1 VIAGSPESFYETNRT
16 VHQNASNGAVLLSRQ
31 TCYNNSGSSCLTT
44 AITPPI
50 SQIDTYETLGN
61 SEQHGSTLTYNSY
74 GLQTSETDYDFGPS
88 NRGSALR
95 NETWTYPTSGIV
107 GLLSSDAVTDG
118 SNQISLTAY
127 GYDEATGTGHAALAT
142 TSGLPQHS
150 TESGQRGNLTT
161 ITQSFSPSSSLVT
174 AAEYEDTGNALNV
187 TAPTGK
193 SFYAY
198 DAATHAF
205 TLTATPPTP
214 SSGVSLPSSA
224 TYDANTS
231 LPLTAVDPNSQTVT
245 YKTYDPL
252 LRPTEIDYPDGG
264 ITIASYNPLGS
275 GVYHYMNA
283 STHTNTQTSLDNF
296 GRLNWVAVQNASG
309 GYYWNNY
316 CYGGNG
322 NVQYVAYR
330 FTSGTIVCS
339 GAGGDTYTY
348 DTLGRVLTITHGD
361 GSTVNYG
368 YTGRATQ
375 VTDENG
381 VSRIVQVDGLGRPT
395 AVCEISS
402 TALAGVAPVNCG
414 LDITGTGFLTTY
426 AYSTDTSAGNALKT
440 VVTQGA
446 QTRAFETD
454 WLGRTTVSVR
464 ASTGLTDS

>member
-1 VIAGSPESFYETNRT
+1 
-16 VHQNASNGAVLLSRQ
+16 
-31 TCYNNSGSSCLTT
+31 
-44 AITPPI
+44 
-50 SQIDTYETLGN
+50 
-61 SEQHGSTLTYNSY
+61 
-74 GLQTSETDYDFGPS
+74 
-88 NRGSALR
+88 
-95 NETWTYPTSGIV
+95 
-107 GLLSSDAVTDG
+107 
-118 SNQISLTAY
+118 
-127 GYDEATGTGHAALAT
+127 
-142 TSGLPQHS
+142 
-150 TESGQRGNLTT
+150 
-161 ITQSFSPSSSLVT
+161 
-174 AAEYEDTGNALNV
+174 
-187 TAPTGK
+187 
-193 SFYAY
+193 
-198 DAATHAF
+198 
-205 TLTATPPTP
+205 LTATPPTP